1 MILRTTCIH
10 CHQILEEVINIAE
23 AIQLKQDKDQGQ
35 SKSRHI
41 SQKKILS
48 LEWFFSQKCKRVNDL
63 SKYMIYSI
71 STYKVRAVQKKKKHT
86 KLEPSFYDCQ
96 KTVCKTEAV
105 I

>member
-48 LEWFFSQKCKRVNDL
+48 LE
-63 SKYMIYSI
+63 
-71 STYKVRAVQKKKKHT
+71 
-86 KLEPSFYDCQ
+86 
-96 KTVCKTEAV
+96 
-105 I
+105 